1 MEPLVGDLLVQ
12 TKLLV
17 PRARRELVPRGRLD
31 AILRGASSGA
41 LTVVS
46 APAGFGKTTLLCEL
60 ATRLARTGGRHAIAW
75 VSLDERDVDRRRFWS
90 YVLHAVERTS
100 PGAAA
105 SALDVLES
113 ATGSLES
120 AIVALVNELS
130 VHPGDVT
137 LVLDDYHLV
146 DGPEVGND
154 VAFLLD
160 HRPPQ
165 LHLVIGTRADPALP
179 LARLRAR
186 GELVEVRAK
195 DLRFTPE
202 EAADYLNGIHHLEL
216 SAADVS
222 SLEGRTEGWIAAL
235 QLAAASLRDR
245 DDKTAFIA
253 GFAGDDRFV
262 VDYLADEVLDRQ
274 PGELRRFLLETSVLE
289 RLNGPL
295 CDAVTGQAGGAATL
309 EALVRQNLLIVPL
322 DDHRQ
327 WYRYHHLFAD
337 VLRSRLRSETSID
350 VCALHRRASAWCEQV
365 GQMDAAVRHSVAAG
379 DLARAA
385 DLVELAAPA
394 LRRQRSEG
402 VIRGWIDVIPD
413 EVVQGRPVLASTFIA
428 ALMADNAFGGVEKR
442 LDDLEAALA
451 GPVDALVVRDRAQ
464 AERLPALV
472 ATHRAGLALVAGDL
486 DGTTSHAATALAVA
500 GRDDRLTLAAPRA
513 LMGLASWAVGDV
525 WSAYEAYRGAA
536 DDLAAAGYVADVLG
550 CTVTL
555 VDLALTLGR
564 LGEAQRLAGK
574 ALDLALSA
582 TTSEVV
588 RGTADMWVALG
599 RVAWQYGDA
608 ATTARHLDR
617 AADLGEGAGLPQQ
630 PYRWRVAMADV
641 RAAVGDWRAAD
652 VLLEEA
658 DRLYNGDFSP
668 NVRPVAATRAR
679 LWVRAGD
686 LAAARQ
692 WARERGLS
700 PQVDVTYGREYEL
713 LTLARIL
720 LAQSALS
727 PDPVTLT
734 DTVHLLERLGKAA
747 EAGGR
752 VGTNVEV
759 NVLTS
764 LVRDLTGDRVKAVES
779 LRLALAVAEPEGW
792 VRVVAD
798 DAVGLGGV
806 LDEVERLDGH
816 SPFLAEVRA
825 AAGKPPSPTG
835 AAPRD
840 GGSGSPRSRGEGPA
854 GTRDPGPAHIEPLS
868 ERELE
873 VMRLL
878 GSDLD
883 GPGIARRLSVSLSTV
898 RTHTQHIYAKL
909 GVNNRRAAVR
919 RAHQLGL

>member
-1 MEPLVGDLLVQ
+1 MGDLLVQ

-17 PRARRELVPRGRLD
+17 PRAHRELVPRRRLD
-31 AILRGASSGA
+31 AILEGAGSSA

-46 APAGFGKTTLLCEL
+46 APAGFGKTTLLTEL
-60 ATRLARTGGRHAIAW
+60 ATRLARQGGRHAVAW
-75 VSLDERDVDRRRFWS
+75 VSLDERDVDQRRFWS

-113 ATGSLES
+113 ATGSLETV
-120 AIVALVNELS
+120 IVALVNELS

-146 DGPEVGND
+146 DGPEVGSD
-154 VAFLLD
+154 VAFLLG

-179 LARLRAR
+179 LARMRAR

-202 EAADYLNGIHHLEL
+202 EAAAYLNGIHHLEL
-216 SAADVS
+216 SAVDVS

-245 DDKTAFIA
+245 DDRTAFIT

-289 RLNGPL
+289 RLHGPL
-295 CDAVTGQAGGAATL
+295 CDAVTGQTGGAATL

-327 WYRYHHLFAD
+327 WYRYHHLVAD
-337 VLRSRLRSETSID
+337 VLRSRLRGEKSVD
-350 VCALHRRASAWCEQV
+350 VSALHRRASAWFEQV

-379 DLARAA
+379 DLVRAA

-394 LRRQRSEG
+394 LRRQRSES
-402 VIRGWIDVIPD
+402 VIRGWIDIIPD
-413 EVVQGRPVLASTFIA
+413 EVVQGRPVVASTFIG

-442 LDDLEAALA
+442 LDELETVLS
-451 GPVDALVVRDRAQ
+451 GPVDDLVVRDGAQ
-464 AERLPALV
+464 AERLPALI

-486 DGTTSHAATALAVA
+486 DGTISHAATALAVA
-500 GRDDRLTLAAPRA
+500 GHDDRLTLAAPRA
-513 LMGLASWAVGDV
+513 LMGLASWALGDV
-525 WSAYEAYRGAA
+525 RSAYEGYRGAA
-536 DDLAAAGYVADVLG
+536 RDLAAAGHVADVLG

-564 LGEAQRLAGK
+564 LGEAQRLAGE
-574 ALDLALSA
+574 ALDLARSA

-599 RVAWQYGDA
+599 RVAWQGGDA
-608 ATTARHLDR
+608 ATSARHLDR

-652 VLLEEA
+652 ALLEEA

-700 PQVDVTYGREYEL
+700 PQVEVTYVREYEL

-720 LAQSALS
+720 LAQWALS

-734 DTVHLLERLGKAA
+734 DTVNLLERLGNAA

-752 VGTNVEV
+752 VGATVEV
-759 NVLTS
+759 AVLTS
-764 LVRDLTGDRVKAVES
+764 LARDLTGDRVKAVES
-779 LRLALAVAEPEGW
+779 LRLALAVAEPEAW
-792 VRVVAD
+792 VRVIAD
-798 DAVGLGGV
+798 DAVGLRGV
-806 LDEVERLDGH
+806 LDEVERLDGP

-825 AAGKPPSPTG
+825 AAGGPPSPAG
-835 AAPRD
+835 APARD
-840 GGSGSPRSRGEGPA
+840 GASGSRRSRGEGLA
-854 GTRDPGPAHIEPLS
+854 ASHDPGPAHIEPLS
-868 ERELE
+868 ERELD

-878 GSDLD
+878 GSDLG
-883 GPGIARRLSVSLSTV
+883 GPGIARQLSVSLSTV

>member
-1 MEPLVGDLLVQ
+1 MGDLLVE

-17 PRARRELVPRGRLD
+17 PQRHQELVPRRRLTG
-31 AILRGASSGA
+31 IVERASTSA

-46 APAGFGKTTLLCEL
+46 APAGFGKTTLLAQL
-60 ATRLARTGGRHAIAW
+60 ASGPDRGRSGRALAW
-75 VSLDERDVDRRRFWS
+75 VSLDERDRDPRRFWS

-105 SALDVLES
+105 SALDLLDS
-113 ATGSLES
+113 ATGSLEGVL
-120 AIVALVNELS
+120 IALVNELS
-130 VHPGDVT
+130 VHPGEVT

-146 DGPEVGND
+146 DDPAISD
-154 VAFLLD
+154 DMAFLLD
-160 HRPPQ
+160 HWPPQ

-179 LARLRAR
+179 LARLRVR

-195 DLRFTPE
+195 DLRFTAD
-202 EAADYLNGIHHLEL
+202 EAAAYLNDVHGLDL

-222 SLEGRTEGWIAAL
+222 SLESRTEGWIAAL
-235 QLAAASLRDR
+235 QLAAASLHGR
-245 DDKTAFIA
+245 DDKTAFIS

-274 PGELRRFLLETSVLE
+274 PAALRRFLLETSVLE
-289 RLNGPL
+289 RLSGPL
-295 CDAVTGQAGGAATL
+295 CDAVTGREDGGSTL
-309 EALVRQNLLIVPL
+309 VALERKNLLIVPL
-322 DDHRQ
+322 DDRRQ

-337 VLRSRLRSETSID
+337 VLRSRLLTETSID
-350 VCALHRRASAWCEQV
+350 VSALHGRASAWFEQV
-365 GQMDAAVRHSVAAG
+365 GEVDAAVRHSVAAG
-379 DLARAA
+379 DPVRAA
-385 DLVELAAPA
+385 DLVEIAAPA
-394 LRRQRSEG
+394 LRRQRREG

-413 EVVQGRPVLASTFIA
+413 EVVQGRPVLASVFIA
-428 ALMADNAFGGVEKR
+428 ALMADNEFGGVGKR
-442 LDDLEAALA
+442 LDDLEAVLA
-451 GPVDALVVRDRAQ
+451 GPPDAVAVRDRAQ
-464 AERLPALV
+464 AERLPALI

-486 DGTTSHAATALAVA
+486 DLTISNAESALALA
-500 GRDDRLTLAAPRA
+500 GTDDPLTLAAPRA
-513 LMGLASWAVGDV
+513 LKGLASWAVGDLR
-525 WSAYEAYRGAA
+525 SAYQAYTAA
-536 DDLAAAGYVADVLG
+536 AHDLAAAGHVADVLG

-564 LGEAQRLAGK
+564 LGDAQRLAGE
-574 ALDLALSA
+574 ALDLARSA

-608 ATTARHLDR
+608 ASSARHLDR

-652 VLLEEA
+652 ALLEEA

-692 WARERGLS
+692 WARQRGLS
-700 PQVDVTYGREYEL
+700 PHVDVTYVYEYEQ

-720 LAQSALS
+720 IAEHALS
-727 PDPVTLT
+727 GDPATVT
-734 DTVHLLERLGKAA
+734 DAMQLLDRLDKTAD
-747 EAGGR
+747 AGGR
-752 VGTNVEV
+752 VGTTVEV
-759 NVLTS
+759 AVLTA
-764 LVRDLTGDRVKAVES
+764 LAHEAAGDRPRAVRS
-779 LRLALAVAEPEGW
+779 LRPALAVAQPEGW
-792 VRVVAD
+792 VRVIAD
-798 DAVGLGGV
+798 DVVGLRSV
-806 LDEVERLDGH
+806 LDEVERLDGD
-816 SPFLAEVRA
+816 SDFLADVRA
-825 AAGKPPSPTG
+825 AGAPASPGG
-835 AAPRD
+835 ALERD
-840 GGSGSPRSRGEGPA
+840 GGSGLPPTQDRAPA
-854 GTRDPGPAHIEPLS
+854 VKRDPRLAYVEPLS

-883 GPGIARRLSVSLSTV
+883 GPDIARQLSVSLSTV

>member
-1 MEPLVGDLLVQ
+1 MGDLLVE

-17 PRARRELVPRGRLD
+17 PRPHRKLVPRRRLTGI
-31 AILRGASSGA
+31 AERAFTSA

-46 APAGFGKTTLLCEL
+46 APAGFGKTTLVAQL
-60 ATRLARTGGRHAIAW
+60 AAVSDEVRGGRSVAW
-75 VSLDERDVDRRRFWS
+75 VSLDERDADPRRFWS
-90 YVLHAVERTS
+90 YVLNAVERTS

-105 SALDVLES
+105 SALDLLES
-113 ATGSLES
+113 ATGSLEGV
-120 AIVALVNELS
+120 IVALVNELS
-130 VHPGDVT
+130 VHPGEVT
-137 LVLDDYHLV
+137 IVLDDYHLV
-146 DGPEVGND
+146 DDAAISDD

-160 HRPPQ
+160 RRPPQ

-186 GELVEVRAK
+186 GELVEVRAN
-195 DLRFTPE
+195 DLRFTAD
-202 EAADYLNGIHHLEL
+202 EAAAYLNDVHGLDL
-216 SAADVS
+216 SASDVS
-222 SLEGRTEGWIAAL
+222 SLESRTEGWIAAL
-235 QLAAASLRDR
+235 QLAAASLRGR
-245 DDKTAFIA
+245 EDKTAFIS

-274 PGELRRFLLETSVLE
+274 PAPLRRFLLETSVLE
-289 RLNGPL
+289 RLSGPL
-295 CDAVTGQAGGAATL
+295 CDAVTDRKDGGSTL
-309 EALVRQNLLIVPL
+309 VALERKNLLIVPL
-322 DDHRQ
+322 DDRRQ
-327 WYRYHHLFAD
+327 WYRYHHLFAA
-337 VLRSRLRSETSID
+337 VLRSRLLTETSID
-350 VCALHRRASAWCEQV
+350 VSVLHERASAWFEQV
-365 GQMDAAVRHSVAAG
+365 GEMDAAVRHSVAAG
-379 DLARAA
+379 DLVRAA

-402 VIRGWIDVIPD
+402 VIRGWMDVIPD
-413 EVVQGRPVLASTFIA
+413 EVVRRRPVLASIFIA
-428 ALMADNAFGGVEKR
+428 ALMADNAFGGVGKR
-442 LDDLEAALA
+442 LDDLEAVLA
-451 GPVDALVVRDRAQ
+451 GPAEAVVVRDRAQ
-464 AERLPALV
+464 AERLPALN

-486 DGTTSHAATALAVA
+486 DLTISHAESALALA
-500 GRDDRLTLAAPRA
+500 GTDDRLTLAAPRA
-513 LMGLASWAVGDV
+513 LKGLASWAVGDLR
-525 WSAYEAYRGAA
+525 SAYDGYTAA
-536 DDLAAAGYVADVLG
+536 AQDLAAAGHVADVLG

-564 LGEAQRLAGK
+564 LGEARRLAGE
-574 ALDLALSA
+574 ALDLARSA
-582 TTSEVV
+582 TTGEVV

-608 ATTARHLDR
+608 ATSARHLEQV
-617 AADLGEGAGLPQQ
+617 ADLGEGAGLPQE

-641 RAAVGDWRAAD
+641 RAAAGDWRGAD
-652 VLLEEA
+652 ALLEEA

-686 LAAARQ
+686 LAAARE

-700 PQVDVTYGREYEL
+700 PREDVTYVREYEL

-720 LAQSALS
+720 LAQWAVL

-734 DTVHLLERLGKAA
+734 DTMHLLERLREAA

-752 VGTNVEV
+752 VGTTVEV
-759 NVLTS
+759 AVVTALA
-764 LVRDLTGDRVKAVES
+764 RDAAGDRPGALRS
-779 LRLALAVAEPEGW
+779 LRMALAVAEREAW
-792 VRVVAD
+792 VRVIAD
-798 DAVGLGGV
+798 DAEGLRPL
-806 LDEVERLDGH
+806 LDEVERLDGR
-816 SPFLAEVRA
+816 SQFLTDVRA
-825 AAGKPPSPTG
+825 AAGAPLSPTG
-835 AAPRD
+835 APPRD
-840 GGSGSPRSRGEGPA
+840 GGSRSLPSRDQGRA
-854 GTRDPGPAHIEPLS
+854 ATRDPHAAYVEPLS

-883 GPGIARRLSVSLSTV
+883 GPDIARRLSVSLSTV

>member
-1 MEPLVGDLLVQ
+1 MGDLLVQ

-17 PRARRELVPRGRLD
+17 PRTHRDLVPRRRLD
-31 AILRGASSGA
+31 AILEGTTTSA

-46 APAGFGKTTLLCEL
+46 APAGFGKTTLLAEL
-60 ATRLARTGGRHAIAW
+60 AAGLAREGGHHAVAW
-75 VSLDERDVDRRRFWS
+75 VSLDERDVDQRRFWS
-90 YVLHAVERTS
+90 YVLQAVERTS

-105 SALDVLES
+105 SALDLLES

-120 AIVALVNELS
+120 VIVALVNELS

-146 DGPEVGND
+146 DTPEVDND
-154 VAFLLD
+154 VAFLLG

-202 EAADYLNGIHHLEL
+202 EAAAYLNGIHHLEL

-262 VDYLADEVLDRQ
+262 VDYLADEVLDRE
-274 PGELRRFLLETSVLE
+274 PVALRRFLLETSVLE
-289 RLNGPL
+289 RLSGPL
-295 CDAVTGQAGGAATL
+295 CDAVTGQQDGGSTL
-309 EALVRQNLLIVPL
+309 VALERKNLLIVPL
-322 DDHRQ
+322 DDRRQ

-337 VLRSRLRSETSID
+337 VLRSRLLTETSID
-350 VCALHRRASAWCEQV
+350 VSALHGRASAWFEQV
-365 GQMDAAVRHSVAAG
+365 GEVDAAVRHSVAAG

-385 DLVELAAPA
+385 DLVELNAPA

-402 VIRGWIDVIPD
+402 VIRGWMDVLPD
-413 EVVQGRPVLASTFIA
+413 EVVRRRPVLASIFIA
-428 ALMADNAFGGVEKR
+428 ALMAENAFGGVGER
-442 LDDLEAALA
+442 LDDLEAVLA
-451 GPVDALVVRDRAQ
+451 GPADAVVVRDRAQ
-464 AERLPALV
+464 AERLPALI

-486 DGTTSHAATALAVA
+486 DLTISNAETALALA
-500 GRDDRLTLAAPRA
+500 GTDDRLTLAAPRA
-513 LMGLASWAVGDV
+513 LKGLASWAGGDLR
-525 WSAYEAYRGAA
+525 SAYQAYTAA
-536 DDLAAAGYVADVLG
+536 AKDLAAAGHVADVLG

-564 LGEAQRLAGK
+564 LGDARRHATE
-574 ALDLALSA
+574 ALDLARPAS
-582 TTSEVV
+582 TGEVV
-588 RGTADMWVALG
+588 RGTADMRVALG
-599 RVAWQYGDA
+599 RIAWQHGDA
-608 ATTARHLDR
+608 AASARHLDT
-617 AADLGEGAGLPQQ
+617 AADLGEAAGLPQQ

-641 RAAVGDWRAAD
+641 RAAVGDWRGAD
-652 VLLEEA
+652 ALLEEA
-658 DRLYNGDFSP
+658 ERHYNGDFSP

-686 LAAARQ
+686 LAAARR

-700 PQVDVTYGREYEL
+700 AHEDVTYVREYEQ

-720 LAQSALS
+720 LAEWALS
-727 PDPVTLT
+727 RDPATLT
-734 DTVHLLERLGKAA
+734 DAMHLLERLREAA

-752 VGTNVEV
+752 VGSTVEV
-759 NVLTS
+759 AVLTA
-764 LVRDLTGDRVKAVES
+764 LARDAAGDRDQALES
-779 LRLALAVAEPEGW
+779 LRLALAVAQPEGW
-792 VRVVAD
+792 VRVIAD
-798 DAVGLGGV
+798 DAMGLRSL

-816 SPFLAEVRA
+816 SHFLADARA
-825 AAGKPPSPTG
+825 AAGAPASPAGAPPQ
-835 AAPRD
+835 D
-840 GGSGSPRSRGEGPA
+840 GRGGSPRARSAGPP
-854 GTRDPGPAHIEPLS
+854 DSPGPMPAYVDPLS

-883 GPGIARRLSVSLSTV
+883 GPDIARQLSVSLSTV
-898 RTHTQHIYAKL
+898 RTHTQHIYTKL
-909 GVNNRRAAVR
+909 GVNSRRAAVR

>member
-1 MEPLVGDLLVQ
+1 MGDPLVE

-17 PRARRELVPRGRLD
+17 PQHQQQLVPRRRLTGMIER
-31 AILRGASSGA
+31 AFTSA

-46 APAGFGKTTLLCEL
+46 APAGFGKTTLLAQL
-60 ATRLARTGGRHAIAW
+60 ASGPDQERGGRALAW
-75 VSLDERDVDRRRFWS
+75 VSLDERDGDPRRFWS

-105 SALDVLES
+105 SALDLLDS
-113 ATGSLES
+113 ATGSLEGV
-120 AIVALVNELS
+120 IIALVNELS
-130 VHPGDVT
+130 VHPGEVT

-146 DGPEVGND
+146 DGPTISD
-154 VAFLLD
+154 DMAFLLD

-186 GELVEVRAK
+186 GALVEVRAK
-195 DLRFTPE
+195 ELRFTAD
-202 EAADYLNGIHHLEL
+202 EAAAYLNDVHRLDL
-216 SAADVS
+216 SGSDVS
-222 SLEGRTEGWIAAL
+222 SLEYRTEGWIAAL
-235 QLAAASLRDR
+235 QLAAASLHGR
-245 DDKTAFIA
+245 DDKTAFIS

-274 PGELRRFLLETSVLE
+274 PAALRRFLLETSVLE
-289 RLNGPL
+289 RLSGPL
-295 CDAVTGQAGGAATL
+295 CDAVTGTQHGGSTL
-309 EALVRQNLLIVPL
+309 VALERKNLLIVPL
-322 DDHRQ
+322 DDRRQ

-337 VLRSRLRSETSID
+337 VLRSRLLTETSID
-350 VCALHRRASAWCEQV
+350 VSALHGRASAWFDQMGE
-365 GQMDAAVRHSVAAG
+365 MDAAVRHSVAAG
-379 DLARAA
+379 DLVRAA

-442 LDDLEAALA
+442 LDDLEAVLA
-451 GPVDALVVRDRAQ
+451 GPIDDLVVRDRTQ
-464 AERLPALV
+464 AERLPALI

-486 DGTTSHAATALAVA
+486 DGTISHAETALAVA
-500 GRDDRLTLAAPRA
+500 GPDDRLTRAAPRA

-525 WSAYEAYRGAA
+525 RSAYEGYTQVAH
-536 DDLAAAGYVADVLG
+536 DLTAAGHVADVLG

-555 VDLALTLGR
+555 VELALALGR
-564 LGEAQRLAGK
+564 LGEAQRLARD
-574 ALDLALSA
+574 ALDLARS
-582 TTSEVV
+582 TTASEVV
-588 RGTADMWVALG
+588 RGTADMWVALA

-608 ATTARHLDR
+608 ATSARHLDR

-652 VLLEEA
+652 ALLEEA

-679 LWVRAGD
+679 VWVRAGD
-686 LAAARQ
+686 LAAARR

-700 PQVDVTYGREYEL
+700 AQAEVTYGREYEL
-713 LTLARIL
+713 LTLARIQF
-720 LAQSALS
+720 AQWALS

-734 DTVHLLERLGKAA
+734 ETVHLLERLGNAS

-752 VGTNVEV
+752 VGVTVEV
-759 NVLTS
+759 AVLTS
-764 LVRDLTGDRVKAVES
+764 LARDLTGDRVKAVES
-779 LRLALAVAEPEGW
+779 LRLALAVAEPEAW
-792 VRVVAD
+792 VRVIAD
-798 DAVGLGGV
+798 DAVGLRGV
-806 LDEVERLDGH
+806 LDEVERLDGP

-825 AAGKPPSPTG
+825 AAGEPPSPAG
-835 AAPRD
+835 APPRD
-840 GGSGSPRSRGEGPA
+840 GASGSRRSRGEGLA
-854 GTRDPGPAHIEPLS
+854 ASHDPGPAHIEPLS

-883 GPGIARRLSVSLSTV
+883 GPGIARQLTVSLSTV

>member
-1 MEPLVGDLLVQ
+1 MGDLLLE

-17 PRARRELVPRGRLD
+17 PQRHQELVPRSRLT
-31 AILRGASSGA
+31 AIVERASTSA

-46 APAGFGKTTLLCEL
+46 APAGFGKTTLLAQL
-60 ATRLARTGGRHAIAW
+60 ASGRDQERSGGALAW
-75 VSLDERDVDRRRFWS
+75 VSLDERDRDPRRFWS

-105 SALDVLES
+105 SALDLLDS
-113 ATGSLES
+113 ATGSLEGV
-120 AIVALVNELS
+120 IVALVNELS
-130 VHPGDVT
+130 VRPGDVT

-146 DGPEVGND
+146 DDPAISAD

-160 HRPPQ
+160 HRPPH
-165 LHLVIGTRADPALP
+165 LHLVIGTRADPGLP

-186 GELVEVRAK
+186 GELVEVRAR
-195 DLRFTPE
+195 DLRFTGD
-202 EAADYLNGIHHLEL
+202 EAAAYLNGVHGLDL

-222 SLEGRTEGWIAAL
+222 SLESRTEGWIAAL
-235 QLAAASLRDR
+235 QLAAASLHGR
-245 DDKTAFIA
+245 DDKRAFIS

-274 PGELRRFLLETSVLE
+274 PVALRRFLLETSVLE
-289 RLNGPL
+289 RLSGPL
-295 CDAVTGQAGGAATL
+295 CDAVTGREDGASTL
-309 EALVRQNLLIVPL
+309 VALERKNLLMVPL
-322 DDHRQ
+322 DDRRQ

-337 VLRSRLRSETSID
+337 VLRSRLLTERSID
-350 VCALHRRASAWCEQV
+350 VSALHGRASAWFEQI
-365 GQMDAAVRHSVAAG
+365 GEMDAAVRHAVAGG
-379 DLARAA
+379 DPVRAA

-402 VIRGWIDVIPD
+402 VIRGWIDVIPHD
-413 EVVQGRPVLASTFIA
+413 VVRRRPVLASIFIA
-428 ALMADNAFGGVEKR
+428 ALMANNEFSGVATR
-442 LDDLEAALA
+442 LDDLEAVLA
-451 GPVDALVVRDRAQ
+451 GPADAVLVRDRAQ
-464 AERLPALV
+464 AERLPALI

-486 DGTTSHAATALAVA
+486 DLTISHAERALALA
-500 GRDDRLTLAAPRA
+500 CTDDRLTLAAPRA
-513 LMGLASWAVGDV
+513 LKGLASWAVGDLR
-525 WSAYEAYRGAA
+525 SAYQAYTAA
-536 DDLAAAGYVADVLG
+536 ANDLAAAGHVADVLG

-564 LGEAQRLAGK
+564 LGDAQRLAGE
-574 ALDLALSA
+574 ALDLARSA
-582 TTSEVV
+582 TTSDVV

-608 ATTARHLDR
+608 ATSARHLDR

-641 RAAVGDWRAAD
+641 RAAAGDWRAAD
-652 VLLEEA
+652 ALLEEA

-668 NVRPVAATRAR
+668 NVRPVGATRAR

-692 WARERGLS
+692 WARQRGLS
-700 PQVDVTYGREYEL
+700 PHVDVTYVHEYEQ

-720 LAQSALS
+720 IAEHALS
-727 PDPVTLT
+727 GDPATVT
-734 DTVHLLERLGKAA
+734 DAMQLLDRLHETAA
-747 EAGGR
+747 AGGR
-752 VGTNVEV
+752 VGTTVEV
-759 NVLTS
+759 AVLTA
-764 LVRDLTGDRVKAVES
+764 LAHEAAGDRDQALES
-779 LRLALAVAEPEGW
+779 LRVALVLAQPEAW
-792 VRVVAD
+792 VRVIAE
-798 DAVGLGGV
+798 DAEGLGGL
-806 LDEVERLDGH
+806 LDEVERLHGSSH
-816 SPFLAEVRA
+816 FLADVRA
-825 AAGKPPSPTG
+825 AAGAPPPPTG
-835 AAPRD
+835 APPR
-840 GGSGSPRSRGEGPA
+840 GGSGSPRSRDEGLA
-854 GTRDPGPAHIEPLS
+854 VTQDPRLAYIEPLS

-883 GPGIARRLSVSLSTV
+883 GPDIARQLSVSLSTV

>member
-1 MEPLVGDLLVQ
+1 MGDLLVQ

-17 PRARRELVPRGRLD
+17 PRAHRDLVPRRHLD
-31 AILRGASSGA
+31 AILEGATSSA

-46 APAGFGKTTLLCEL
+46 APAGFGKTTLLTEL
-60 ATRLARTGGRHAIAW
+60 AAGLAREGGRHAIAW
-75 VSLDERDVDRRRFWS
+75 VSLDERDVDQRRFWS

-105 SALDVLES
+105 SALDLLES
-113 ATGSLES
+113 ATGSLENV
-120 AIVALVNELS
+120 IVALVNELS

-146 DGPEVGND
+146 DGPEVDND
-154 VAFLLD
+154 VAFLLG

-195 DLRFTPE
+195 DLRFTPG
-202 EAADYLNGIHHLEL
+202 EAAAYLNGIHHLEL

-222 SLEGRTEGWIAAL
+222 SLESRTEGWIAAL
-235 QLAAASLRDR
+235 QLAAASLHGR
-245 DDKTAFIA
+245 DDKTAFIS

-274 PGELRRFLLETSVLE
+274 PVELRRFLLETSVLE
-289 RLNGPL
+289 RLSGPL

-337 VLRSRLRSETSID
+337 VLRSRLLIETSID
-350 VCALHRRASAWCEQV
+350 VSSLHRRASAWFEQV
-365 GQMDAAVRHSVAAG
+365 GEMDAAVRHSVAAR
-379 DLARAA
+379 DLVRAA
-385 DLVELAAPA
+385 DLVEIAAPA
-394 LRRQRSEG
+394 LRRQRSES

-413 EVVQGRPVLASTFIA
+413 QVVQRRPVLAGIFIA
-428 ALMADNAFGGVEKR
+428 ALMADNEFHGVPKR
-442 LDDLEAALA
+442 LDDLEGVLA
-451 GPVDALVVRDRAQ
+451 GPADAVVVRDLAE
-464 AERLPALV
+464 AERLPALI
-472 ATHRAGLALVAGDL
+472 ATQRAGLALVAGDL
-486 DGTTSHAATALAVA
+486 DLTISGAESALAVA
-500 GRDDRLTLAAPRA
+500 GPDDLLTLAAARA
-513 LMGLASWAVGDV
+513 LKGLASWAVGDLR
-525 WSAYEAYRGAA
+525 SAYEAYTAA
-536 DDLAAAGYVADVLG
+536 AHDLATAGYVADVLG

-564 LGEAQRLAGK
+564 LRDAQRLATE
-574 ALDLALSA
+574 ALDLARSA
-582 TTSEVV
+582 TTGEVV

-599 RVAWQYGDA
+599 RVAWQHGDA
-608 ATTARHLDR
+608 VNSARHLDS

-630 PYRWRVAMADV
+630 PYRWRVAMADM
-641 RAAVGDWRAAD
+641 RAAVSDWRGAD
-652 VLLEEA
+652 ALLEEA

-668 NVRPVAATRAR
+668 NVRPVAATSAR

-686 LAAARQ
+686 LAAARR

-700 PQVDVTYGREYEL
+700 PHEDVTYVREYEQ

-720 LAQSALS
+720 LAEWALS
-727 PDPVTLT
+727 RDPVTLT
-734 DTVHLLERLGKAA
+734 DAMHLLERLREAA

-752 VGTNVEV
+752 VASTVEV
-759 NVLTS
+759 AVLTA
-764 LVRDLTGDRVKAVES
+764 LARDATGARDQALES
-779 LRLALAVAEPEGW
+779 LRLALAIAQPEAW
-792 VRVVAD
+792 VRVIAD
-798 DAVGLGGV
+798 DALGLRGI

-816 SPFLAEVRA
+816 SHFLAEVRA
-825 AAGKPPSPTG
+825 ADGAPAFAAG
-835 AAPRD
+835 APRH
-840 GGSGSPRSRGEGPA
+840 GGRAGSPRTTSAEPA
-854 GTRDPGPAHIEPLS
+854 DSPDPRPAYVEPLS

-883 GPGIARRLSVSLSTV
+883 GPSIARALSVSLSTV

-919 RAHQLGL
+919 RAHQLDL

>member
-1 MEPLVGDLLVQ
+1 MQ
-12 TKLLV
+12 
-17 PRARRELVPRGRLD
+17 RRRLD
-31 AILRGASSGA
+31 TFLDRASTCA

-46 APAGFGKTTLLCEL
+46 APAGFGKTTLLAEL
-60 ATRLARTGGRHAIAW
+60 AEGLARDRERHAVAW
-75 VSLDERDVDRRRFWS
+75 VSLDERDVDQRRFWS
-90 YVLHAVERTS
+90 YVLHALERTS

-105 SALDVLES
+105 SALDLLES
-113 ATGSLES
+113 ATGSLENV
-120 AIVALVNELS
+120 IVALVNELS

-146 DGPEVGND
+146 DGPEVDND
-154 VAFLLD
+154 VAFLLA

-202 EAADYLNGIHHLEL
+202 EAAAYLNGIHHLEL

-222 SLEGRTEGWIAAL
+222 SLEARTEGWIAAL

-245 DDKTAFIA
+245 DDKAAFIS

-262 VDYLADEVLDRQ
+262 VDFLADEVLDRQ
-274 PGELRRFLLETSVLE
+274 PVQLRLFLLETSVLE
-289 RLNGPL
+289 RLSGPL
-295 CDAVTGQAGGAATL
+295 CDAVTGQAGGASTL

-337 VLRSRLRSETSID
+337 VLRSRLLTETSID
-350 VCALHRRASAWCEQV
+350 VSSLHRRASGWFEEV
-365 GQMDAAVRHSVAAG
+365 GEMDAAVRHSVAAG
-379 DLARAA
+379 DLVRAA
-385 DLVELAAPA
+385 DLVEIAAPA

-402 VIRGWIDVIPD
+402 VIRGWIDLIPD
-413 EVVQGRPVLASTFIA
+413 EVVEARPVLAGIFIA
-428 ALMADNAFGGVEKR
+428 ALMADNEFDGVPKR
-442 LDDLEAALA
+442 LDDLEGVLA
-451 GPVDALVVRDRAQ
+451 GPADAVVVCDRAE
-464 AERLPALV
+464 AERLPAV
-472 ATHRAGLALVAGDL
+472 IATWRAGLALVAGDL
-486 DGTTSHAATALAVA
+486 DLTISGAESALAVA
-500 GRDDRLTLAAPRA
+500 GPDDLLTLAAARA
-513 LMGLASWAVGDV
+513 LKGLASWAVGDLR
-525 WSAYEAYRGAA
+525 SAFEAYTAAA

-564 LGEAQRLAGK
+564 LGDAQRLAAE
-574 ALDLALSA
+574 ALDLARSS
-582 TTSEVV
+582 TTGEVV

-599 RVAWQYGDA
+599 RVAWQHGD
-608 ATTARHLDR
+608 TVTSARHLDR
-617 AADLGEGAGLPQQ
+617 AADLGEAAGLPQQ
-630 PYRWRVAMADV
+630 PYRWRVAMADM
-641 RAAVGDWRAAD
+641 RAAVGDWRGAD
-652 VLLEEA
+652 ALLEEA
-658 DRLYNGDFSP
+658 ERLYNGDFSP

-679 LWVRAGD
+679 LRVRAGD
-686 LAAARQ
+686 LAGARR
-692 WARERGLS
+692 WARDRGLS
-700 PQVDVTYGREYEL
+700 PHEDVTYVREYEH

-720 LAQSALS
+720 LAEWALS
-727 PDPVTLT
+727 RDPVTLT
-734 DTVHLLERLGKAA
+734 DAIHLLERLAEAA

-752 VGTNVEV
+752 VGSTAEV
-759 NVLTS
+759 AVLTA
-764 LVRDLTGDRVKAVES
+764 LARDATGDRDQALES
-779 LRLALAVAEPEGW
+779 LRLALAVARPEAW

-798 DAVGLGGV
+798 DAMGLRGI
-806 LDEVERLDGH
+806 LDDVESLDGH

-825 AAGKPPSPTG
+825 AAGAPAFPVG
-835 AAPRD
+835 APRH
-840 GGSGSPRSRGEGPA
+840 GGRGGSPRVRSTEPA
-854 GTRDPGPAHIEPLS
+854 ESPDPRPGYVEPLS

-883 GPGIARRLSVSLSTV
+883 GPSIARALSVSLSTV

-919 RAHQLGL
+919 RAHQLDL